1 MIPGSVAAMK
11 SFNFLA
17 MKSFNFLKRWKY
29 FSKSP
34 AIVSFEQNIYRVFLD
49 TPDPIL
55 LHPKRSK

>member
-1 MIPGSVAAMK
+1 MIPGSIA
-11 SFNFLA
+11 A

-34 AIVSFEQNIYRVFLD
+34 AIVSFEQRIYRVCLD

-55 LHPKRSK
+55 LHSKRSKRKQ

>member
-11 SFNFLA
+11 SLNFR
-17 MKSFNFLKRWKY
+17 KRWKY